1 MKRKGKS
8 AEDNYEE
15 ARPREN
21 SDTIFCIFISV
32 VHFLVLD
39 IFMAEMKRKGSSLKI

>member
-21 SDTIFCIFISV
+21 SDAILCIFIS
-32 VHFLVLD
+32 FVL
-39 IFMAEMKRKGSSLKI
+39 F